1 MSIEQTDGIVL
12 KSVDFSETS
21 LILSIYT
28 QNFGKINAIAKGG
41 RRLKSP
47 FETSLDVLAHVRL
60 GVLRKKNDSLDILTE
75 SKLIQR
81 FCPHSHN
88 LAGLYAG
95 YILVDL
101 IQELTENGE
110 PNPPL
115 FFLIKATL
123 EDFAIGSFVQRSL
136 IRFEWRML
144 DLLGMKPVLDRCVEC
159 ERQLPDIPRSVSTVA
174 SPPHKHLGFSDSACS
189 ASEISNHLKH
199 TLQHRVS
206 FSPLNGG
213 ILCSRCRIGATH
225 LLSVRQSTLTL
236 LRQLIQQ
243 SSSLEEEF
251 QNRMWTQ
258 MSIDKSAL
266 GEIRRLTTHTVSH
279 LAERRPELYS
289 YLGVVSRFDR
299 E

>member
-28 QNFGKINAIAKGG
+28 RNFGKINAIAKGG

-101 IQELTENGE
+101 IQELTENGD
-110 PNPPL
+110 PNPLL
-115 FFLIKATL
+115 FSWIKATL
-123 EDFAIGSFVQRSL
+123 DDFAIGSFVQRTL

-144 DLLGMKPVLDRCVEC
+144 DLLGMKPVLNHCVEC
-159 ERQLPDIPRSVSTVA
+159 ERPLPNTP
-174 SPPHKHLGFSDSACS
+174 
-189 ASEISNHLKH
+189 
-199 TLQHRVS
+199 QHRVS

-225 LLSVRQSTLTL
+225 LLSVRPSTLTL

-243 SSSLEEEF
+243 SGSLEEEF
-251 QNRMWTQ
+251 QNRIWTQ
-258 MSIDKSAL
+258 ISIDKSEL

-289 YLGVVSRFDR
+289 YLGVVSHFDR